1 MHLHQYSDRIRTRHR
16 DHGLRNF
23 NGDRERAAILSR
35 TTNGAN
41 IPREMAIAFNDRIGH
56 FHAYGYATR
65 KQITLCPRNTI
76 APIFIRPHPSTNRSI
91 ALFSTDKWKLKKF
104 SFRNGSSY
112 GARLQQ
118 NLCRRNCLQ
127 IFDEQF
133 ITRRCL
139 FTRLRYAHKFLNVW
153 DI

>member
-118 NLCRRNCLQ
+118 NLCRTETVCRYSTNNL
-127 IFDEQF
+127 
-133 ITRRCL
+133 
-139 FTRLRYAHKFLNVW
+139 LRDVVYLRVYGMPINS
-153 DI
+153 